1 MVDTTIMDYGDYDI
15 MLPPSMYAQWSELNN
30 IFAVPKDNMVGTNDL
45 DNAVKLLEFKTDEDL
60 KQHIVRKDFMEEVT
74 GAYYFNF
81 MPVWSE
87 KEIAYA
93 QSKGF
98 LIVNIP
104 EQKVEIHTISPGIY
118 TGNIENLA
126 ILDAEKRVFVLEID
140 EPNAEVDGFDK
151 ILKVIRFENNTFTV
165 LAEHPA
171 GVKTGVYT
179 EPWFVY
185 QKKIFTYNDS
195 TTQLEVF
202 DENFNTTSHPL
213 AEAFNRNQVGFRCMQ
228 EIVIHPI
235 LPFALIIEKG
245 KMPSKNSIDKLLQL
259 PAEEKRFAVD
269 TLLADSRRKSLYL
282 FRWSEP
288 DEKKQLLPLI
298 SIAGSIWN
306 SYNPADRYSHL
317 TFSPDGN
324 WLVFRDGTMRGT
336 NTNSNR
342 NPVFV
347 AVPVDEKNPM
357 LLGKPVKLGYAMRD
371 DALEPKSTAWTTR
384 PTAFIM
390 CDGLVLYRWNLE
402 RYRQPNT
409 QKVKMPPGAT
419 DPFIK

>member
-1 MVDTTIMDYGDYDI
+1 MSDTTIMDYGDYDI
-15 MLPPSMYAQWSELNN
+15 MLPPSMYAQWSEMNN

-45 DNAVKLLEFKTDEDL
+45 DNAIKLLEFKTDEDL
-60 KQHIVRKDFMEEVT
+60 KQHIVRKDFIEEVT
-74 GAYYFNF
+74 GAYYFRF
-81 MPVWSE
+81 MPIWS
-87 KEIAYA
+87 KNEIAYA

-126 ILDAEKRVFVLEID
+126 ILDPEKRVFVLEID

-179 EPWFVY
+179 EPWFFY
-185 QKKIFTYNDS
+185 QKKIFIYNDS
-195 TTQLEVF
+195 TTKIEVY
-202 DENFNTTSHPL
+202 DENFKPTNHQL
-213 AEAFNRNQVGFRCMQ
+213 AEVFNRNQVGFRCMK
-228 EIVIHPI
+228 EIAIHPT
-235 LPFALIIEKG
+235 LPFALIVERG
-245 KMPSKNSIDKLLQL
+245 KPATKEQLAAARAL
-259 PAEEKRFAVD
+259 PAPADEKAVD
-269 TLLADSRRKSLYL
+269 VIYAEVKRRTLYL
-282 FRWSEP
+282 FRWNEP
-288 DEKKQLLPLI
+288 DEKKQMVPLI
-298 SIAGSIWN
+298 SIAGSFWK

-317 TFSPDGN
+317 TFSPDGK

-336 NTNSNR
+336 NADSER

-347 AVPVDEKNPM
+347 AVSIDAKNPL

-371 DALEPKSTAWTTR
+371 GALEPKSTAWTTN

-402 RYRQPNT
+402 RYRQPNA

-419 DPFIK
+419 DPFMK